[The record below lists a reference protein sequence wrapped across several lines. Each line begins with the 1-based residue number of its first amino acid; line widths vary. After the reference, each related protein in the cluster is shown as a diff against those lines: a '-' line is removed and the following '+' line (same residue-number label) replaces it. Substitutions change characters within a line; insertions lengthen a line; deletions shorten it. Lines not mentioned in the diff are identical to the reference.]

1 MPTVVG
7 DCDQQPIDVR
17 RGSRIPM
24 RTSTET
30 RVVPNPGDFQIPEI
44 RSCDFVTDRITRMPG
59 VTTEVGP
66 VSILHSGQL
75 GTAHYRQ
82 GEQADQSEHTRYD
95 PA

>member
-44 RSCDFVTDRITRMPG
+44 RSCNFVTVRITRMPG
-59 VTTEVGP
+59 VTTKVGP
-66 VSILHSGQL
+66 VSVLGPRQL
-75 GTAHYRQ
+75 GSTQRRQ
-82 GEQADQSEHTRYD
+82 RE
-95 PA
+95 